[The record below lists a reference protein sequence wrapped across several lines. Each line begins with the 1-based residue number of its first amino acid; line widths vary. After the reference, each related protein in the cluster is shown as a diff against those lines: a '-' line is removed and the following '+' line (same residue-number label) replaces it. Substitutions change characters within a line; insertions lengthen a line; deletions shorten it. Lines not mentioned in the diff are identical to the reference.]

1 LATDRQTERQH
12 QSVKLPLHCN
22 INICSLGSSS
32 CHHEWLNNNNNT
44 ETVGLM
50 YSNSQPDYTVRIAA
64 LKVIKF
70 VNKKVLRIATISN
83 KVYGKTNM

>member
-1 LATDRQTERQH
+1 
-12 QSVKLPLHCN
+12 
-22 INICSLGSSS
+22 
-32 CHHEWLNNNNNT
+32 
-44 ETVGLM
+44 M